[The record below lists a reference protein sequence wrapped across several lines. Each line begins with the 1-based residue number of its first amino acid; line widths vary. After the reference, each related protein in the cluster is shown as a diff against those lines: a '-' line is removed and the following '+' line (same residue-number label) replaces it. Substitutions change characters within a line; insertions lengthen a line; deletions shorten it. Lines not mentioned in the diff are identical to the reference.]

1 MIRIDLDTK
10 IKEEIE
16 TLYLEDAANNNT
28 GIFQILQTYGVQSL
42 LKQNHQKIYEKL
54 YDLESG
60 ELHKEEVT
68 KLLLADRMQMK
79 EYIAEFG
86 AYDDKMSLSEELLDQ
101 IFRYD
106 TYSKRKIA
114 IVILRK
120 MNITVCPYCNR
131 QYVFT
136 VQSGKVRAQLDHYYP
151 KSRYPYLAL
160 SLYNMIPCCS
170 ICNRTKSSL
179 DTYASP
185 ILYPYDE
192 EYGYTAKFTLR
203 LQEESNYVQVMQGLS
218 DAFEIQLDTTESQ
231 QQQSIKNQM
240 NKLHLDELYNNHTD
254 YVRDIIRSKYVN
266 TPERVNELYKSFP
279 LLFHSTDEVKSLL
292 YMTQLHKEFWGKHP
306 LSKLTHDIDQQL
318 EGECIYFDK

>member
-1 MIRIDLDTK
+1 M
-10 IKEEIE
+10 
-16 TLYLEDAANNNT
+16 
-28 GIFQILQTYGVQSL
+28 
-42 LKQNHQKIYEKL
+42 
-54 YDLESG
+54 
-60 ELHKEEVT
+60 
-68 KLLLADRMQMK
+68 KLLLQLK
-79 EYIAEFG
+79 E
-86 AYDDKMSLSEELLDQ
+86 
-101 IFRYD
+101 
-106 TYSKRKIA
+106 
-114 IVILRK
+114 

-192 EYGYTAKFTLR
+192 EYGYRAKFTL
-203 LQEESNYVQVMQGLS
+203 QFQKESKYVQVMQGLS
-218 DAFEIQLDTTESQ
+218 DAFKLQLDTSESQ

-240 NKLHLDELYNNHTD
+240 DKLHLDELYDHHKD
-254 YVRDIIRSKYVN
+254 YVRDIIKSKYIN
-266 TPERVNELYKSFP
+266 TPERVNELYKNFS
-279 LLFHSTDEVKSLL
+279 LLFHSTEEVKSLL
-292 YMTQLHKEFWGKHP
+292 YMTQLHKESWGKRP

-318 EGECIYFDK
+318 EGKCIYFEK

>member
-86 AYDDKMSLSEELLDQ
+86 AYDDKMPLSEELLDQ

-106 TYSKRKIA
+106 TYSKRKIT

-254 YVRDIIRSKYVN
+254 YVRDIIRSKYIN

-306 LSKLTHDIDQQL
+306 LSKLAHDIDQQL